1 MQEKIVELAKQ
12 ARRRRPP
19 PGAWVAGS
27 FAIVARSLY
36 EALSSSEQSI
46 TMSEARQAVE
56 VLAKLL
62 DVLRQLDSNAVDTAE
77 STRFFERLIEEL
89 TSDSESAAQS

>member
-12 ARRRRPP
+12 ARRRRAPP
-19 PGAWVAGS
+19 SAWVAGS

-36 EALSSSEQSI
+36 EALSSREQSI

-62 DVLRQLDSNAVDTAE
+62 DVLRQLDSSALDTSE
-77 STRFFERLIEEL
+77 SIRFFEELIEKL
-89 TSDSESAAQS
+89 TSDSESTASK

>member
-12 ARRRRPP
+12 ARRRRASPA
-19 PGAWVAGS
+19 AWVAGS

-36 EALSSSEQSI
+36 EALSSSEQAI

-77 STRFFERLIEEL
+77 SARFFERLIEEL
-89 TSDSESAAQS
+89 TSVSESAAQS